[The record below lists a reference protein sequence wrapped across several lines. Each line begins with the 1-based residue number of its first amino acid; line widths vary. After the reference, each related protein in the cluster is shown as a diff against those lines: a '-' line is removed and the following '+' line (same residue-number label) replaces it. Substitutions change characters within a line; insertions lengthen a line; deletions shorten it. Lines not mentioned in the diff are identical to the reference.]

1 MATETDDGK
10 SGNEVSPHVHV
21 KIGRDKKQKWLE
33 YAAEHYRGNLSTLV
47 VDSVDNTISKY
58 WVLRAEEELDED
70 PRVEV
75 DLSSINEDMAE
86 LKEQSSTILTKI
98 DGMVGGD
105 TDGEGLREIGENEL
119 IQIANEIHDV
129 IPLVADVQELDVLT
143 SPVQSQNPR
152 GRAKLTGMAGD
163 ISAAIGTHI
172 YHVREAAIYLEQK
185 DRNVHS
191 ILDSGE
197 RRWFVLDKSIR
208 TSSESE
214 AKAPAPEFQRGG
226 DIDES

>member
-1 MATETDDGK
+1 MATETDEGEDGK
-10 SGNEVSPHVHV
+10 KVSPHVHV
-21 KIGRDKKQKWLE
+21 KIGRDKKRKWLE

-47 VDSVDNTISKY
+47 VDSVDKALSKH
-58 WVLRAEEELDED
+58 WVYRDEEELDED

-75 DLSSINEDMAE
+75 DLSSINDDMAE
-86 LKEQSSTILTKI
+86 LKEQSSTILGKI

-119 IQIANEIHDV
+119 IQIANEIHDI
-129 IPLVADVQELDVLT
+129 IPRVADVQDLDALT
-143 SPVQSQNPR
+143 SPVQSRNPK

-163 ISAAIGTHI
+163 ISAATGTHI

-191 ILDSGE
+191 ILDEGE
-197 RRWFVLDKSIR
+197 RRWFILDKSIR
-208 TSSESE
+208 PSSESE
-214 AKAPAPEFQRGG
+214 AKAPVPEFQRGG
-226 DIDES
+226 DVNES

>member
-1 MATETDDGK
+1 MATETDDGEDK
-10 SGNEVSPHVHV
+10 KKVSPHVHV
-21 KIGRDKKQKWLE
+21 KIGRDKKREWLE

-47 VDSVDNTISKY
+47 VDSVDKTLSKY
-58 WVLRAEEELDED
+58 WVLRDEEELDED

-86 LKEQSSTILTKI
+86 LREQTSTILGKI

-105 TDGEGLREIGENEL
+105 VDGEGLREIGENEL
-119 IQIANEIHDV
+119 IHIANEIHDV
-129 IPLVADVQELDVLT
+129 IPRVADVQDLDALT
-143 SPVQSQNPR
+143 VPVQPKNSK
-152 GRAKLTGMAGD
+152 GWAKLTGMAGD

-191 ILDSGE
+191 ILDEGE
-197 RRWFVLDKSIR
+197 RRWFILDKSIR
-208 TSSESE
+208 PSSEGE
-214 AKAPAPEFQRGG
+214 AKAPAPEFRRGG
-226 DIDES
+226 DVDES